1 MRYVSEAQSPPS
13 RSWTSPDRHIPG
25 NGSAFVCLSLFSI
38 CLTSLAPNSLQVIC
52 WLNLPF
58 DLHSN
63 SMKYVLL
70 TRILWPPDASFWLIG
85 KHANAGKIEGR
96 KGRGPQ
102 RMGWLNGITDAMD
115 MNLGKL
121 QEMVGDRD
129 AWHTAIHG
137 VMKSQTWLGYW
148 TTMNNYHLLCLDERT

>member
-1 MRYVSEAQSPPS
+1 MLILWV
-13 RSWTSPDRHIPG
+13 
-25 NGSAFVCLSLFSI
+25 N
-38 CLTSLAPNSLQVIC
+38 
-52 WLNLPF
+52 LNLPF

-85 KHANAGKIEGR
+85 KHANAGKTEGR
-96 KGRGPQ
+96 KRRGPQ

-137 VMKSQTWLGYW
+137 VMKGQTWLSDW
-148 TTMNNYHLLCLDERT
+148 TELMLASNIWIHFFRGIMSPKYNKTKQLLHLFSIIHPSTHPPTPLFIQTHIQT